1 MRVGY
6 KTAQPGELIFYRP
19 LLEIIREARWPA
31 VVISCKP
38 CSIEPYKLLL
48 DGKVISAMHQ
58 EVWEVEDGV

>member
-31 VVISCKP
+31 VVISVKQH
-38 CSIEPYKLLL
+38 SIEPYKILL

-58 EVWEVEDGV
+58 EIWEVEDGV